1 MWFCTSCRR
10 RNTHTEN
17 LSIHNQKEKNKEITN
32 MRQNFVIFYGSQET
46 NNGKWQQQQK
56 MYKITEKMH
65 LYWFYSL

>member
-1 MWFCTSCRR
+1 MK
-10 RNTHTEN
+10 HTFWKF
-17 LSIHNQKEKNKEITN
+17 LSIHNREEKEELTN
-32 MRQNFVIFYGSQET
+32 TRQNFVIFYGSQET